1 MKVIPLL
8 IFLCI
13 LSGGAMGAPAAKK
26 PAAWWGHGSDH
37 HQGKAVRPHTGRRN
51 LSTHPERRRST
62 K

>member
-13 LSGGAMGAPAAKK
+13 LSSGAIGAPVAKK
-26 PAAWWGHGSDH
+26 PAAWWGHGSGH

-51 LSTHPERRRST
+51 LSTHSERRRMN
-62 K
+62 